1 MTRVLS
7 VVHGNT
13 FGGPH
18 NRNSIVA
25 PILEK
30 KYGIHTTVL
39 VPEEPGNAVDRLR
52 SLGIDVV
59 EVPVARLRARL
70 DPRFH
75 WQLVKGFSATVSAIK
90 SVLSERKIDV
100 VQINGVS
107 NPHAAM
113 AARQL
118 GIPIVWQILDTFPP
132 IWFRALMMPYV
143 TRTAGAVMSTGRRVA
158 SQHPGALALSDKL
171 IYFHPPVNVDRFT
184 FSAEQRARA
193 REELGLGLDDEVVG
207 NVSNLNPQKGHRS
220 FIRAAARVKQTRPNV
235 KFVVLGGRY
244 ETHKAYIDGLFEE
257 AKSLGFQLGS
267 DLIVRDPKL
276 RVAELSMAFDVFWM
290 TPEPNSEGIPTA
302 IEEAMSLGLPV
313 VASDVGSIA
322 EIVQH
327 GVTGFVTAPRDTTAI
342 GDFTLPLLLDAD
354 QRRRLG
360 AAAARFAREHFRMEV
375 CAERHAD
382 AYGLA
387 LGRQHGWQALSQAG

>member
-25 PILEK
+25 PILQR
-30 KYGIHTTVL
+30 KYGIQTTVL
-39 VPEEPGNAVDRLR
+39 VPREPGNAVERLR
-52 SLGIDVV
+52 SHGIDVV

-70 DPRFH
+70 NPRLH
-75 WQLVKGFSATVSAIK
+75 WQLVRGFPATIDAIK
-90 SVLSERKIDV
+90 GVLVKQKIDL

-118 GIPIVWQILDTFPP
+118 GVPIVWQILDTFPP

-158 SQHPGALALSDKL
+158 GAHPGALALSDKL
-171 IYFHPPVNVDRFT
+171 IYFHPPVDVERFT
-184 FSAEQRARA
+184 FSAEQRVRA
-193 REELGLGLDDEVVG
+193 RQELGLGPDDEVVG
-207 NVSNLNPQKGHRS
+207 NVSNLNPQKGHRT
-220 FIRAAARVKQTRPNV
+220 FIRAAARLKQTRPNV
-235 KFVVLGGRY
+235 KFVILGGRY
-244 ETHKAYIDGLFEE
+244 ETHKAYIEGLFEE
-257 AKSLGFQLGS
+257 ARSLGFQLGS

-276 RVAELSMAFDVFWM
+276 NVAELSMAFDVFWM

-322 EIVQH
+322 EIVHH
-327 GVTGFVTAPRDTTAI
+327 GVTGFVTAPRDTIAI

-360 AAAARFAREHFRMEV
+360 AAAASFAREHFRMEV

-382 AYGLA
+382 AYALA
-387 LGRQHGWQALSQAG
+387 LGRQQNWQELSQAV